1 MANAIQSEPRKMRGM
16 SAKTQRRRR
25 KGILPG
31 IIIMGLL
38 IIGVLELPEISRD
51 YIYPRKY
58 SEQVSMC
65 SKRYGVD
72 ERLIYAVIKTESG
85 FDPNACSDVGARGLM
100 QLMEDAYDWVGYRME
115 DEREISYDYMYVPE
129 YNIEYGTY
137 LLKLLCEEYGDE
149 RTALAAYH
157 SGRGTVNGWLE
168 NSEYSSDGKVLD
180 KIPSAVTA
188 HYVDKVMRAYEAYKN
203 LYD

>member
-1 MANAIQSEPRKMRGM
+1 MP
-16 SAKTQRRRR
+16 
-25 KGILPG
+25 
-31 IIIMGLL
+31 GLL
-38 IIGVLELPEISRD
+38 VIGLLLFGAARLPDISRE
-51 YIYPRKY
+51 YIYPKKF
-58 SEQVSMC
+58 SEQVTMC
-65 SKRYGVD
+65 SSVYGVD
-72 ERLIYAVIKTESG
+72 ERLIFAVIKTESG
-85 FDPNACSDVGARGLM
+85 FDPNAESDVGARGLM
-100 QLMEDAYDWVGYRME
+100 QLMEDAYDWVGYRMG
-115 DEREISYDYMYVPE
+115 DDREISYDDMYAPD

-137 LLKLLCEEYGDE
+137 LLKLLCEEYGDV

-168 NSEYSSDGKVLD
+168 NSEYSADGKVLD

>member
-1 MANAIQSEPRKMRGM
+1 
-16 SAKTQRRRR
+16 
-25 KGILPG
+25 
-31 IIIMGLL
+31 
-38 IIGVLELPEISRD
+38 
-51 YIYPRKY
+51 
-58 SEQVSMC
+58 
-65 SKRYGVD
+65 
-72 ERLIYAVIKTESG
+72 
-85 FDPNACSDVGARGLM
+85 M

-115 DEREISYDYMYVPE
+115 DEREISYDDMYVPE

-168 NSEYSSDGKVLD
+168 NSEYSADGRVLD
-180 KIPSAVTA
+180 KIPSTVTA